1 MDKLISIIESRKTE
15 SQQLY
20 SLQEDL
26 KAVKAYG
33 VTVSA
38 NGITSRGLRVDD
50 RDFIAAAVI
59 EDLEKQISEH
69 QAKLDTLDEALL
81 TAQNVAIALLMP
93 KS

>member
-15 SQQLY
+15 AQQLY

-50 RDFIAAAVI
+50 RDFIASAVI